1 MPDHSAKNDPAALEK
16 AITATTTPE
25 DKNYHVGRIEIPK
38 GDPPSDKG
46 LLDFQKSMRA
56 IGGTPLQLAVL
67 KDIQDGKFETGKFDR
82 PGEQRVNPGA
92 DKLLKAAVLEPNGDL
107 KIDKLTVKRDDVEK
121 FKASIT
127 ADRPDTAALVSRVEK
142 ESKGQSEI
150 TYHADAAKIPPLDPQ
165 VQAIL
170 KQIPKETMSTRNY
183 AELNETYHRL
193 AVSSELSDLNARV
206 SPVEVQ
212 GIEKKNGMRVS
223 GIVEKV
229 EQKDGRTTVT
239 LAQRLDDHGKAIG
252 PETTLSF
259 ADVLDKAR
267 PAATTHPLEPLT
279 QAQPGDK
286 LVVEQDKTGMNFKM
300 HTERD
305 GKVMESVRG
314 PHAAQTFGDPVA
326 YDSPVQN
333 RQPAHMTR

>member
-16 AITATTTPE
+16 AIAATTTPD
-25 DKNYHVGRIEIPK
+25 DKNYHVGRIDIPK

-46 LLDFQKSMRA
+46 LVDFQKSMRA
-56 IGGTPLQLAVL
+56 MGGTPLQLAVL
-67 KDIQDGKFETGKFDR
+67 QDVQDGKFEKGKFDR
-82 PGEQRVNPGA
+82 PGEQRVSPA
-92 DKLLKAAVLEPNGDL
+92 AEKLLKAAVLEPNGDL
-107 KIDKLTVKRDDVEK
+107 KIDKVTVKRDDVEA

-127 ADRPDTAALVSRVEK
+127 ADRPDTAALVSRIEK
-142 ESKGQSEI
+142 ESKGPSEV
-150 TYHADAAKIPPLDPQ
+150 TFRQDPAKIPPLDPQ

-170 KQIPKETMSTRNY
+170 KQIPKETMTTKNY
-183 AELNETYHRL
+183 AEFNETLHRV
-193 AVSSELSDLNARV
+193 AVSGELGDLNARV
-206 SPVEVQ
+206 SPVEVN
-212 GIEKKNGMRVS
+212 GIEKKNGMRVA
-223 GIVEKV
+223 GVVEKV

-267 PAATTHPLEPLT
+267 PAASAHPLTPLT
-279 QAQPGDK
+279 QAEPGDK

-305 GKVMESVRG
+305 GRVLESVRG
-314 PHAAQTFGDPVA
+314 PHAAQSFGDPIA

-333 RQPAHMTR
+333 RQPAHIGR